1 MKLSEIYPKA
11 PCFKLNATGKKHKLR
26 LLNLSDEIWI
36 DETFG
41 EKGPDLAQDMDALS
55 RIVFHQLEDKSHF
68 KKQDV
73 KFIDEDGTE
82 LVKEVGGYRLLQS
95 LIMGIDEKTEMLSAW
110 LECIGL
116 SRKQQD
122 DLVKKKIM

>member
-1 MKLSEIYPKA
+1 MKLREIYPTA

-41 EKGPDLAQDMDALS
+41 EKGPNLAQDMDALS
-55 RIVFHQLEDKSHF
+55 RIVFHQLEDRSPF

-73 KFIDEDGTE
+73 TFIDEDGTE
-82 LVKEVGGYRLLQS
+82 NIKEFGGYKLLQS
-95 LIMGIDEKTEMLSAW
+95 QISGIEEKTEMLTAW

-116 SRKQQD
+116 SRKQQN
-122 DLVKKKIM
+122 DLVKKKAM